1 VKPLAVH
8 VRHPKRKKRPEVAQA
23 PVLPSIAP
31 ARLRH
36 AHPSLGL
43 LVAVAP
49 AASISLAAPVSDAPR
64 THSLAPFLVVLFAF
78 GMVLLGV
85 AVTPTWRIQRL
96 HLAPLA
102 RTLSRHQLDLAL
114 GGGAVLFATL
124 ALYLVLA
131 VTH

>member
-1 VKPLAVH
+1 MRPLV
-8 VRHPKRKKRPEVAQA
+8 
-23 PVLPSIAP
+23 AP

-36 AHPSLGL
+36 AHPNLGA
-43 LVAVAP
+43 LVALAP
-49 AASISLAAPVSDAPR
+49 AASISLPATPSVSTR
-64 THSLAPFLVVLFAF
+64 SHSLAAFLVVLLAF
-78 GMVLLGV
+78 GMLLLAA
-85 AVTPTWRIQRL
+85 AVTPAWRIQRL